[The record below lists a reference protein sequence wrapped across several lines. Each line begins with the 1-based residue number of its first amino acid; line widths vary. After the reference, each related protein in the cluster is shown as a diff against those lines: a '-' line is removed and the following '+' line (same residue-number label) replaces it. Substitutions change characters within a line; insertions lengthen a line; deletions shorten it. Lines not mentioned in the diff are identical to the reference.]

1 MQINFYQ
8 GDTSNNLSD
17 SVLDV
22 FKLGQIEELY
32 ESPTNYKEKD
42 PKQSDQTANK
52 STLSKEPTDLNP
64 KTNTSRSLTKYQG
77 STTTN
82 FTKNPQPVPRKRKV
96 KSEEEDDITKMFN
109 ENKRKNHPAVVKRTL
124 FSMDNLDYLND
135 LPETYSQSSDC

>member
-8 GDTSNNLSD
+8 GDKSNNLSD

-32 ESPTNYKEKD
+32 ESPTNYK
-42 PKQSDQTANK
+42 DQIANK
-52 STLSKEPTDLNP
+52 STLSNLNP
-64 KTNTSRSLTKYQG
+64 KTNTSRSLPNYQR

-82 FTKNPQPVPRKRKV
+82 FTKKPQPRKRKV
-96 KSEEEDDITKMFN
+96 KSEEEDDITKMLN

-135 LPETYSQSSDC
+135 LPEIYSQSSDC